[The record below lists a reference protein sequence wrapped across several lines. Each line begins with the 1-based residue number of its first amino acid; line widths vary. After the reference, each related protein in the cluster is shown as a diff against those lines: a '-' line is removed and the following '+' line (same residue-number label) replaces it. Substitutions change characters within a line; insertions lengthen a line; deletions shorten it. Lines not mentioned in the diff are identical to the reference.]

1 MVDAYVHNFGKHTVS
16 TQHIVHIMLLLGLHF
31 ITNMNQILSPHQV
44 ELYTSLNELPIL
56 DETNHHLVSPQHITI
71 FLQLIP

>member
-1 MVDAYVHNFGKHTVS
+1 MFTILASIQLVLNILCTLCY
-16 TQHIVHIMLLLGLHF
+16 LLGLHF